1 MLVSLHLPIR
11 RLLGIR
17 KISSIWSGK
26 RKMLALQCHLVE
38 LTPRRL
44 KKDGI
49 ISEVIDDFTP
59 KCFVTPYYGKKEKAV
74 AFGNKFKKSKT
85 KERPSVKIYCP
96 DIHVTPGLTV
106 ALTDPDAPSR
116 DDQKWSEMCHW
127 ISPLALPDPKSHIDF
142 IVPNDSDE
150 EDLVDCENFLLDF
163 CQKQFVDNDI

>member
-1 MLVSLHLPIR
+1 
-11 RLLGIR
+11 
-17 KISSIWSGK
+17 
-26 RKMLALQCHLVE
+26 MLALQCHSVE

-96 DIHVTPGLTV
+96 DVHVTPGLTV

-127 ISPLALPDPKSHIDF
+127 ISPLALPDLKSRIDF
-142 IVPNDSDE
+142 IVPNDSNE
-150 EDLVDCENFLLDF
+150 GDLVDCENFLLELF
-163 CQKQFVDNDI
+163 QKQFVDNDI

>member
-1 MLVSLHLPIR
+1 
-11 RLLGIR
+11 
-17 KISSIWSGK
+17 
-26 RKMLALQCHLVE
+26 MLALQCHLVE

-59 KCFVTPYYGKKEKAV
+59 TCFVTPYYGKKEKAV
-74 AFGNKFKKSKT
+74 AFGNKFKESKT

-96 DIHVTPGLTV
+96 GLEFTPGLTI
-106 ALTDPDAPSR
+106 ALTDPDAPSG

-127 ISPLALPDPKSHIDF
+127 ITPLTLPDPKSHIDL

-150 EDLVDCENFLLDF
+150 GDLIDCENFLLDLVERSLLTMIF
-163 CQKQFVDNDI
+163 RQTTWSTTEDWVPPLCLCFIRG